1 MADEPKTPPE
11 KAPQLQIALDE
22 AIAQGVYC
30 NLAMVNHNP
39 GEFCIDFIFVQPQA
53 PKAKVVARV
62 ITNPPHFKRLVAA
75 MADNLA
81 KYEAKLGAVEIAPPQ
96 ANLPVH

>member
-1 MADEPKTPPE
+1 MADESKTPPE

-22 AIAQGVYC
+22 SVAQGVYA
-30 NLAMVNHNP
+30 NLAMVNHNH

-53 PKAKVVARV
+53 PKAKVMSRV

-81 KYEAKLGAVEIAPPQ
+81 KYEAKFGVIDVSAPQP
-96 ANLPVH
+96 NLPVH